1 MLRRMKRAAMLV
13 LLAAGSAA
21 MAGTVYKSVGP
32 DGVTIYS
39 DRQVPGSV
47 PVDLPESSTF
57 SPRELPA
64 VAEPPPLAAEPL
76 STGEY
81 RSLAIVAPR
90 DEETL
95 YNRDRRVD
103 VELSLDPALL
113 EGHTLS
119 LSLDGA
125 EIAKGLRS
133 TRMRLTDLERG
144 AHQLEA
150 SVYDAEGKLIE
161 RSTRIR
167 FYLVTETVI
176 KDPQQSQKEEW
187 KKDTKDNP
195 SASLEQRIWDKWVQD
210 LQHYQTRIGGDPLP
224 KTAPPVPPIG
234 NPPESAA
241 YKAALDAYN
250 RASQTFK
257 ETHRAFQQPAPN
269 PARPFTPR
277 YTPGTPAAFPPGGT
291 PSYAPVVPSYQPNY
305 APKFPTTSR

>member
-13 LLAAGSAA
+13 FLAVGSAA

-57 SPRELPA
+57 SPRALPA
-64 VAEPPPLAAEPL
+64 AAEPPPLAAEPL

-81 RSLAIVAPR
+81 GSLAIVAPR

-95 YNRDRRVD
+95 YSRDLRVD
-103 VELSLDPALL
+103 VEVAIDPALQ

-119 LSLDGA
+119 LVLDGN
-125 EIAKGLRS
+125 EIAKGLRN

-144 AHQLEA
+144 PHRLEA
-150 SVYDAEGKLIE
+150 SVYDSEGKLIE
-161 RSTRIR
+161 RSPSIR
-167 FYLVTETVI
+167 FYVVTETVI
-176 KDPQQSQKEEW
+176 KEQQDAQKEQW
-187 KKDTKDNP
+187 KKETADNP
-195 SASLEQRIWDKWVQD
+195 AASLEKRVWDKWVQD
-210 LQHYQTRIGGDPLP
+210 LQQYQTRIGGDPLP

-234 NPPESAA
+234 NPPDSGA

-257 ETHRAFQQPAPN
+257 DTHRAFQQPAPN
-269 PARPFTPR
+269 PARPFTPV

-291 PSYAPVVPSYQPNY
+291 PSYAPAVPNYQPKY
-305 APKFPTTSR
+305 APSFPTTSR